1 LSNAPRQPSG
11 LAFLAEIE
19 RGAGGLAAGQK
30 VVVGNPAGM
39 GRYPHRLE
47 LSILRR
53 VQPAPVA
60 GQDKVAHLWTES
72 GSGTSRCANISI

>member
-1 LSNAPRQPSG
+1 LSNALRQPSG

-53 VQPAPVA
+53 V
-60 GQDKVAHLWTES
+60 
-72 GSGTSRCANISI
+72 